1 MGELEMRFFPT
12 NYGEVGTRARRSFGG
27 KMRNNYKKFPQ
38 ENRHNF
44 GKLKFLEK
52 NPTGET

>member
-1 MGELEMRFFPT
+1 MRFFPT